1 MQQGSAKKILSNLL
15 KVAISVGGLAYI
27 FWKVPFAEVCGHWT
41 AQALPWILLIL
52 FCTVFSMAIQAN
64 RWRGLLLEEGKK
76 IKFRTFYA
84 YIALGYFFNNLLPS
98 GFGGDAVKTIAFGK
112 RFGNIANSVA
122 AVAISRVM
130 GLLAMFLCFFATLP
144 FVVARYDIPTIYT
157 GAVSAVA
164 LVSVLVIVGGL
175 FSDKIKLPAK
185 LTKLGVHSNIPNL
198 REIVIPE
205 GVRKIPFG
213 CFENDSNLEKVEIKG
228 NLTEID
234 AMAFDCCSSLKNLKL
249 PDSITSIGAVAF
261 QGCTSLN
268 EITLPKNLKCV
279 GEYAFAFCGKLTIT
293 VPEEMQLEKW
303 DNAFV
308 EPETES
314 VQPDQKLT
322 VRVKKGSWADL
333 HFEEVFTARA
343 VKEYF

>member
-1 MQQGSAKKILSNLL
+1 MQQGSAKKILSSLL
-15 KVAISVGGLAYI
+15 KVVISVGGLAYI

-144 FVVARYDIPTIYT
+144 FVVARYNIPAIYT
-157 GAVSAVA
+157 GAVCAVA

-175 FSDKIKLPAK
+175 FSDKIKLPTGLTAK
-185 LTKLGVHSNIPNL
+185 V
-198 REIVIPE
+198 
-205 GVRKIPFG
+205 PF
-213 CFENDSNLEKVEIKG
+213 L
-228 NLTEID
+228 
-234 AMAFDCCSSLKNLKL
+234 LKL
-249 PDSITSIGAVAF
+249 QNAFSIYRGYKKAFLLSGLDSVWLQISSIAIHYAYFQAVGVPVDLA
-261 QGCTSLN
+261 
-268 EITLPKNLKCV
+268 
-279 GEYAFAFCGKLTIT
+279 TIT
-293 VPEEMQLEKW
+293 VFM
-303 DNAFV
+303 
-308 EPETES
+308 TITI
-314 VQPDQKLT
+314 T
-322 VRVKKGSWADL
+322 VSMLPISINGIGIREGVNVSLFTGLLGIPADTVLAAALIGYIPMLFQAAQGAVVLAVYGKKN
-333 HFEEVFTARA
+333 
-343 VKEYF
+343 

>member
-64 RWRGLLLEEGKK
+64 RWRSLLLEEGKK

-185 LTKLGVHSNIPNL
+185 LTAKV
-198 REIVIPE
+198 
-205 GVRKIPFG
+205 PF
-213 CFENDSNLEKVEIKG
+213 L
-228 NLTEID
+228 
-234 AMAFDCCSSLKNLKL
+234 LKL
-249 PDSITSIGAVAF
+249 QDAFSIYRGYKKAFLLSGLDSIWLQISSIAIHYAYFQAVGVPVDLA
-261 QGCTSLN
+261 
-268 EITLPKNLKCV
+268 
-279 GEYAFAFCGKLTIT
+279 TIT
-293 VPEEMQLEKW
+293 VFMTITITVSMLPISINGIGIREGVNVSLFTGLLGIPADIVLAAALIGYIPMLFQAAQG
-303 DNAFV
+303 AFV
-308 EPETES
+308 FAIIGKRNS
-314 VQPDQKLT
+314 AQ
-322 VRVKKGSWADL
+322 
-333 HFEEVFTARA
+333 
-343 VKEYF
+343 

>member
-185 LTKLGVHSNIPNL
+185 LTAKV
-198 REIVIPE
+198 
-205 GVRKIPFG
+205 PF
-213 CFENDSNLEKVEIKG
+213 L
-228 NLTEID
+228 
-234 AMAFDCCSSLKNLKL
+234 LKL
-249 PDSITSIGAVAF
+249 QDAFSIYRGYKKAFLLSGLDSIWLQISSIAIHYAYFQAVGVPVDLA
-261 QGCTSLN
+261 
-268 EITLPKNLKCV
+268 
-279 GEYAFAFCGKLTIT
+279 TIT
-293 VPEEMQLEKW
+293 VFMTITITVSMLPISINGIGIREGVNVSLFTGLLGIPADIVLAAALIGYIPMLFQAAQG
-303 DNAFV
+303 AFV
-308 EPETES
+308 FAIIGKRNS
-314 VQPDQKLT
+314 AQ
-322 VRVKKGSWADL
+322 
-333 HFEEVFTARA
+333 
-343 VKEYF
+343 

>member
-52 FCTVFSMAIQAN
+52 FCTVFSMIIQAN

-144 FVVARYDIPTIYT
+144 FVVARYDIPAIYT
-157 GAVSAVA
+157 GAVCAVA

-175 FSDKIKLPAK
+175 FSDKIKLPAGITAK
-185 LTKLGVHSNIPNL
+185 V
-198 REIVIPE
+198 
-205 GVRKIPFG
+205 PF
-213 CFENDSNLEKVEIKG
+213 L
-228 NLTEID
+228 
-234 AMAFDCCSSLKNLKL
+234 LKL
-249 PDSITSIGAVAF
+249 QDAFSIYRGYKKAFLLSGLDSIWLQISSIAIHYAYFQAVGVPVDLA
-261 QGCTSLN
+261 
-268 EITLPKNLKCV
+268 
-279 GEYAFAFCGKLTIT
+279 TIT
-293 VPEEMQLEKW
+293 VFMTITITVSMLPI
-303 DNAFV
+303 
-308 EPETES
+308 S
-314 VQPDQKLT
+314 VNGIGLREGVNVSLFTGLLGIPADIVLAAALIGYIPMLFQAAQGAAVLA
-322 VRVKKGSWADL
+322 VYGKK
-333 HFEEVFTARA
+333 
-343 VKEYF
+343 K

>member
-1 MQQGSAKKILSNLL
+1 MQQGSAKKILSSLL
-15 KVAISVGGLAYI
+15 KVVISVGGLAYI

-144 FVVARYDIPTIYT
+144 FVVARYNIPAIYT
-157 GAVSAVA
+157 GAVCAVA

-175 FSDKIKLPAK
+175 FSDKIKLPAG
-185 LTKLGVHSNIPNL
+185 LTAKV
-198 REIVIPE
+198 
-205 GVRKIPFG
+205 PF
-213 CFENDSNLEKVEIKG
+213 L
-228 NLTEID
+228 
-234 AMAFDCCSSLKNLKL
+234 LKL
-249 PDSITSIGAVAF
+249 QNAFSIYRGYKKAFLLSGLDSVWLQISSIAIHYAYFQAVGVPVDLA
-261 QGCTSLN
+261 
-268 EITLPKNLKCV
+268 
-279 GEYAFAFCGKLTIT
+279 TIT
-293 VPEEMQLEKW
+293 VFM
-303 DNAFV
+303 
-308 EPETES
+308 TITI
-314 VQPDQKLT
+314 T
-322 VRVKKGSWADL
+322 VSMLPISINGIGIREGVNVSLFTGLLGIPADTVLAAALIGYIPMLFQAAQGAVVLAVYGKKN
-333 HFEEVFTARA
+333 
-343 VKEYF
+343 

>member
-52 FCTVFSMAIQAN
+52 FCTVFSMIIQAN

-144 FVVARYDIPTIYT
+144 FVVARYDIPAIYT
-157 GAVSAVA
+157 GAVCAVA

-175 FSDKIKLPAK
+175 FSDKIKLPAG
-185 LTKLGVHSNIPNL
+185 LTAKV
-198 REIVIPE
+198 
-205 GVRKIPFG
+205 PF
-213 CFENDSNLEKVEIKG
+213 L
-228 NLTEID
+228 
-234 AMAFDCCSSLKNLKL
+234 LKL
-249 PDSITSIGAVAF
+249 QDAFSIYRGYKKAFLLSGLDSIWLQISSIAIHYAYFQAVGVPVDLA
-261 QGCTSLN
+261 
-268 EITLPKNLKCV
+268 
-279 GEYAFAFCGKLTIT
+279 TIT
-293 VPEEMQLEKW
+293 VFMTITITVSMLPI
-303 DNAFV
+303 
-308 EPETES
+308 S
-314 VQPDQKLT
+314 VNGIGLREGVNVSLFTGLLGIPADIVLAAALIGYIPMLFQAAQGAAVLA
-322 VRVKKGSWADL
+322 VYGKK
-333 HFEEVFTARA
+333 
-343 VKEYF
+343 K

>member
-64 RWRGLLLEEGKK
+64 RWRSLLLEEGKK

-185 LTKLGVHSNIPNL
+185 LTARV
-198 REIVIPE
+198 
-205 GVRKIPFG
+205 PF
-213 CFENDSNLEKVEIKG
+213 L
-228 NLTEID
+228 
-234 AMAFDCCSSLKNLKL
+234 LKL
-249 PDSITSIGAVAF
+249 QDAFSIYRGYKKAFLLSGLDSVWLQISSIAIHYAYFQAVGVPVDLA
-261 QGCTSLN
+261 
-268 EITLPKNLKCV
+268 
-279 GEYAFAFCGKLTIT
+279 TIT
-293 VPEEMQLEKW
+293 VFM
-303 DNAFV
+303 
-308 EPETES
+308 TITI
-314 VQPDQKLT
+314 T
-322 VRVKKGSWADL
+322 VSMLPISINGIGIREGVNVSLFTGLLGIPADIVLAAALIGYIPMLFQAAQGAVVMAVGS
-333 HFEEVFTARA
+333 R
-343 VKEYF
+343 K

>member
-27 FWKVPFAEVCGHWT
+27 FWKVPFAEVCKHWT

-64 RWRGLLLEEGKK
+64 RWRSLLLEEGKK

-185 LTKLGVHSNIPNL
+185 LTAKV
-198 REIVIPE
+198 
-205 GVRKIPFG
+205 PF
-213 CFENDSNLEKVEIKG
+213 L
-228 NLTEID
+228 
-234 AMAFDCCSSLKNLKL
+234 LKL
-249 PDSITSIGAVAF
+249 QDAFSIYRGYKKAFLLSGIDSIWLQISSIAIHYAYFQAVGVPVDLA
-261 QGCTSLN
+261 
-268 EITLPKNLKCV
+268 
-279 GEYAFAFCGKLTIT
+279 TIT
-293 VPEEMQLEKW
+293 VFMTITITVSMLPISINGIGIREGVNVSLFTGLLGIPADIVLAAALIGYIPMLFQAAQG
-303 DNAFV
+303 AFV
-308 EPETES
+308 FAIIGKRNS
-314 VQPDQKLT
+314 AQ
-322 VRVKKGSWADL
+322 
-333 HFEEVFTARA
+333 
-343 VKEYF
+343 

>member
-52 FCTVFSMAIQAN
+52 FCTVCSMAIQAN
-64 RWRGLLLEEGKK
+64 RWRSLLLEEGKK

-185 LTKLGVHSNIPNL
+185 LTAKV
-198 REIVIPE
+198 
-205 GVRKIPFG
+205 PF
-213 CFENDSNLEKVEIKG
+213 L
-228 NLTEID
+228 
-234 AMAFDCCSSLKNLKL
+234 LKL
-249 PDSITSIGAVAF
+249 QDAFSIYRGYKKAFLLSGLDSIWLQISSIAIHYAYFQAVGVPVDLA
-261 QGCTSLN
+261 
-268 EITLPKNLKCV
+268 
-279 GEYAFAFCGKLTIT
+279 TIT
-293 VPEEMQLEKW
+293 VFMTITITVSMLPISINGIGIREGVNVSLFTGLLGIPADIVLAAALIGYIPMLFQAAQG
-303 DNAFV
+303 AFV
-308 EPETES
+308 FAIIGKRNS
-314 VQPDQKLT
+314 AQ
-322 VRVKKGSWADL
+322 
-333 HFEEVFTARA
+333 
-343 VKEYF
+343 